1 MGTWMLGPRNT
12 RAWHRFSRGQV
23 GWVLKR
29 YGFVVTQSDPQK
41 VALLKGFITTIHWTL
56 GGTIPKL
63 KTYPACGGSCWAS
76 TRLCLQDFP
85 RLCLQHFPRLCILI
99 CFLSYLPQGRCIACA
114 PTFGSLVPPLLAR
127 FYGFPLSF
135 VRFSWFPWFPLFLC
149 FPCGFRGFYNA
160 SPVSIV
166 SMVSLVSMVFYGSHW
181 LCAVSMV
188 SMVSMFSMVSM
199 VSKRRP
205 WFLQCVSGFHG
216 FHGFYG
222 FHWLCAVSMIS
233 MVSMRFPWFL

>member
-29 YGFVVTQSDPQK
+29 YGFVVTQGDPQK

-56 GGTIPKL
+56 GVR
-63 KTYPACGGSCWAS
+63 YPSWKPTQLVVALAGRALVCAS
-76 TRLCLQDFP
+76 K
-85 RLCLQHFPRLCILI
+85 I
-99 CFLSYLPQGRCIACA
+99 FLVCA
-114 PTFGSLVPPLLAR
+114 SNIFLVCASLFAFYHIFHRAAASLVPPLLAR

-188 SMVSMFSMVSM
+188 SMFSMVSM

-205 WFLQCVSGFHG
+205 WFL
-216 FHGFYG
+216 
-222 FHWLCAVSMIS
+222 
-233 MVSMRFPWFL
+233 